1 MGYDTT
7 GGPPDSHV
15 MEACVGVWLGWPC
28 FCVAGASGWRL
39 VLVLELGVWV
49 QGVRGST
56 LALTG
61 RAMHRREL
69 ARARVRGLGGAAH
82 EHAYVEVED
91 KRLEPRQALSGGLF
105 QRQIAL
111 QAAPSVG

>member
-1 MGYDTT
+1 MR
-7 GGPPDSHV
+7 GGL
-15 MEACVGVWLGWPC
+15 VGVAMLLCGW
-28 FCVAGASGWRL
+28 GAGWRL
-39 VLVLELGVWV
+39 VLVLGLRV

-69 ARARVRGLGGAAH
+69 ARARVRGLGGAAD